1 MSNAPK
7 ESADPA
13 VEVPAVAPVE
23 APAGVEEPEE
33 APDPGTPYEA
43 PIVEPPPDAPVVEE
57 APIEQAKETPLEV
70 PEGHVALVY
79 LGSADL
85 VEHGEYRFRPGQPVI
100 VPSETAEEILTT
112 PFERFERV

>member
-13 VEVPAVAPVE
+13 VEVPAVE
-23 APAGVEEPEE
+23 ATASVEPEA

-43 PIVEPPPDAPVVEE
+43 LIVEPPPDAPVVEE

-85 VEHGEYRFRPGQPVI
+85 VEHGEYRFRPGQPVV